1 MSKKTHW
8 RTVLESDYLGSYDLD
23 NGKGGYQDI
32 ILTIAAAR
40 REKVRDIKTGDQV
53 DELIIRFKEHK
64 KPMICNVT
72 NAKAIE
78 KLAKSAY
85 TEDWIGQRIQIGVEK
100 VKAFG
105 DIHDALRVRAYVR
118 EQPPTKETPTCADCM
133 KAVPAH
139 EGVPGHI
146 IADQTNKKYGRP
158 LCYDC
163 AQVAKSREEDK

>member
-1 MSKKTHW
+1 MI
-8 RTVLESDYLGSYDLD
+8 V
-23 NGKGGYQDI
+23 
-32 ILTIAAAR
+32 
-40 REKVRDIKTGDQV
+40 
-53 DELIIRFKEHK
+53 RFKEHK

-78 KLAKSAY
+78 KLARSAY
-85 TEDWIGQRIQIGVEK
+85 TEDWVGQRIQIGVEK

-105 DIHDALRVRAYVR
+105 DIHDALRIRPYVR
-118 EQPPTKETPTCADCM
+118 EQMQEKETPTCADCM

-146 IADQTNKKYGRP
+146 IADQTSKKYGRP

-163 AQVAKSREEDK
+163 AQVAKAKEAK